1 HDVDD
6 DITEVDQ
13 HPFGFALAFHAQ
25 RLDVEVLGEL
35 HYFIGDRLH
44 VARRSAGCDHHE
56 IGDAALATYVD
67 LDHVPCFEFFD
78 RRVDCLQQ
86 CGGRRGGIGKAGLDD
101 LGLAGQGRISV

>member
-1 HDVDD
+1 MHVDD

-44 VARRSAGCDHHE
+44 VARRSTRCDHHE
-56 IGDAALATYVD
+56 IGDAALATHVD

-86 CGGRRGGIGKAGLDD
+86 YVRPAGGDWEGG
-101 LGLAGQGRISV
+101 S